1 MPKLIAPSKDASAL
15 LPAFAEL
22 PDHAIHLPQ
31 ASADFEAARTALC
44 AAPFLG
50 FDTESKPLFSIG
62 QHDSGPHLVQ
72 LATTTE
78 AWLLQMHQPEAV
90 ALARDLLAAPQ
101 ITKVGFGLDN
111 DRQSLRR
118 RLGIEP
124 ANLVDLDRIFSRHG
138 YGHNVGVRAAV
149 ALVLERSFRK
159 SKKTST
165 SNWSVRTLSPAQVR
179 YAANDAQA
187 PAAVWAALPAWQ
199 ARQPAPPAAR
209 RPRQHPSPRESTPKS
224 PHPSPAPSKPV
235 P

>member
-31 ASADFEAARTALC
+31 ASAEFEAARTALC

-62 QHDSGPHLVQ
+62 QHDGGPHLVQ
-72 LATTTE
+72 LATTSE
-78 AWLLQMHQPEAV
+78 AWLLQMHLPEAV

-149 ALVLERSFRK
+149 ALVLAQSFRK

-165 SNWSVRTLSPAQVR
+165 SNWSLRALSPAQIR

-187 PAAVWAALPAWQ
+187 PAAVWAALPAWE
-199 ARQPAPPAAR
+199 ARQPAPAPKRAPRPPRSAPAAPGTHAQPAD
-209 RPRQHPSPRESTPKS
+209 RPR
-224 PHPSPAPSKPV
+224 
-235 P
+235 